1 MQTPT
6 LELMKQ
12 YNELIDSWNRAEEYF
27 ARDDID
33 IETKKSRANDC
44 QMLSNQICGMIM
56 EINDFGYE
64 MTDEEVLNGFR
75 QVKFLGL

>member
-1 MQTPT
+1 MQIPT

-12 YNELIDSWNRAEEYF
+12 YNKLIDSWNRAEEYF

-33 IETKKSRANDC
+33 LATKQSRANDC
-44 QMLSNQICGMIM
+44 HILANQIDGMI
-56 EINDFGYE
+56 NKLGDFGYK
-64 MTDEEVLNGFR
+64 MTDEEILKGFR